1 MKMWELLVIGTGIVI
16 GGAIIGII
24 YMYEA
29 SQMAEDHGKID
40 RPTDDLSRWMDER
53 GKSKLQED
61 MEAEKARAKAFL
73 LALDHYRYIIR
84 SDASIE
90 EATQYAKSHW
100 NDYVNRCDEKE
111 IAYKI
116 KVEKDIRKKVREK
129 K

>member
-1 MKMWELLVIGTGIVI
+1 MKMWGLLVIGTGIVI

-24 YMYEA
+24 YTYEA

-61 MEAEKARAKAFL
+61 TEAEKARAKAFL

-116 KVEKDIRKKVREK
+116 KVEKDIRKKVGEK

>member
-1 MKMWELLVIGTGIVI
+1 MKMWGLLVIGTGIVI

-24 YMYEA
+24 YTYEA